1 MIITYFQYALV
12 AWGIINIFNFV
23 MESLSFF
30 GGDGIQPYDIM
41 WWIRRPFSFR
51 QMSLVSFPMLI
62 GAAIWIVLIWGTGWA
77 VTSLWF

>member
-1 MIITYFQYALV
+1 MIVTYFQYALV
-12 AWGIINIFNFV
+12 AWGAVRLLDIIIESFNF
-23 MESLSFF
+23 L

-51 QMSLVSFPMLI
+51 GISLISFPMLI
-62 GAAIWIVLIWGTGWA
+62 GAALWIALVWGTGWA